1 MPREGDEES
10 GGPIK
15 ELEAER
21 NLLSLRI
28 AGGGGGVG
36 VSEGVVAINDK
47 EVDMAG
53 KRAVVNGGVG
63 GGPPVMAVDVCSSS

>member
-10 GGPIK
+10 GGLIK

-28 AGGGGGVG
+28 AGSGGGVG
-36 VSEGVVAINDK
+36 VSEGVVAINGG
-47 EVDMAG
+47 EVDMGG
-53 KRAVVNGGVG
+53 KRAVVNGSVG
-63 GGPPVMAVDVCSSS
+63 GGSPVVADVCSSS